1 MTVRP
6 SPLKKRKNI
15 MGTQTQRSLSW
26 PDFSFRSSLNLDR
39 NTDPKNRDL
48 QIAAT

>member
-1 MTVRP
+1 MTVRL

-15 MGTQTQRSLSW
+15 MGTQKSLSRLE
-26 PDFSFRSSLNLDR
+26 FSFRSSLNLDR

>member
-6 SPLKKRKNI
+6 SPFKKRKNI
-15 MGTQTQRSLSW
+15 MGTQKSLSW

>member
-6 SPLKKRKNI
+6 SPLKKEKNI
-15 MGTQTQRSLSW
+15 MGTQKSLSW